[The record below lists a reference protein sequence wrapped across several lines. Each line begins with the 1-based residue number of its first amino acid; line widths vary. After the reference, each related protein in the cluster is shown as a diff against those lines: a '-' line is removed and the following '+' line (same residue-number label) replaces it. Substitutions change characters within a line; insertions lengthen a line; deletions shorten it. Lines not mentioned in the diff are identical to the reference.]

1 MGTYEKYRWAVS
13 RESHEKT
20 SCGTRQVLYHT
31 VACLHLERFEFID
44 IPVELAPASRTMAIL
59 MDKNRAH
66 VASLELKCLTKSS
79 LVSNTNYII
88 ITKKKPVQSGTNE
101 LLPPYSTHEAAS
113 KIGGQRQRKGR
124 TWHCEQVFR
133 NLDEAFDEVGG

>member
-1 MGTYEKYRWAVS
+1 MLDKELLS
-13 RESHEKT
+13 FEH
-20 SCGTRQVLYHT
+20 QLY
-31 VACLHLERFEFID
+31 
-44 IPVELAPASRTMAIL
+44 
-59 MDKNRAH
+59 
-66 VASLELKCLTKSS
+66 
-79 LVSNTNYII
+79 NYN
-88 ITKKKPVQSGTNE
+88 KKKPVQSGTNE